1 MTRVICSCPTP
12 RTPRVSRVQH
22 SGLASLSPQR
32 PCTPGPGGSSTRSR
46 HAVNRR
52 SFGVGVAKIQSCLME
67 KASRKQAREECA
79 HDDGGVKPGQT
90 CRQRLKEH
98 AHRSGTCTSAHQ

>member
-32 PCTPGPGGSSTRSR
+32 PCTPGPGGSSTCSTRSR

-52 SFGVGVAKIQSCLME
+52 SLWCGRGQDSELLDGEGEQAAGAKRVHPRWRCGTRANLSE
-67 KASRKQAREECA
+67 QAAGARRMCP
-79 HDDGGVKPGQT
+79 V
-90 CRQRLKEH
+90 
-98 AHRSGTCTSAHQ
+98 